1 MVLEN
6 LEKIAKLKI
15 IVIIK
20 NLHGCVENVKKN
32 HVLISLQEDFLSYK
46 EKY

>member
-1 MVLEN
+1 

-32 HVLISLQEDFLSYK
+32 QVW
-46 EKY
+46 